1 MKRKYVFFLLLIVP
15 MFLFGCDNK
24 NTTSKSMVCKKTM
37 PYNDTQIKWNNE
49 INIKYANE
57 TIDNIEIKEIIT
69 VDPSVGEER
78 IASFKNLIELEC
90 TGDLGRKFDSCN
102 LTSEGNVFTIT
113 MTTKK
118 IDVLD
123 SAVSS
128 SVDGNALDNG
138 SVETLKDYL
147 QKLEYTCEGA

>member
-24 NTTSKSMVCKKTM
+24 NTTSKSVVCKKTM

-49 INIKYANE
+49 INIQYKDE
-57 TIDNIEIKEIIT
+57 TIENIEIKEIIT
-69 VDPSVGEER
+69 VDPSVDEDR
-78 IASFKNLIELEC
+78 IASFKNMIELEC

-102 LTSEGNVFTIT
+102 LTGEGNVFTIT

-118 IDVLD
+118 IEVLD
-123 SAVSS
+123 SAISS
-128 SVDGNALDNG
+128 SQDGANLDG
-138 SVETLKDYL
+138 SSIETLKDYL
-147 QKLEYTCEGA
+147 KKLEYTCERA